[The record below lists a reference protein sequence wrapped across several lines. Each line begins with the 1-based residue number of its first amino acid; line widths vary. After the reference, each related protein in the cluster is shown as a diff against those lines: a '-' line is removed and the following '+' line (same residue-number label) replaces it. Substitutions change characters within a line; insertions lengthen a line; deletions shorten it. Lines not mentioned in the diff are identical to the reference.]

1 VAKTTTDWKKKRWYR
16 ILAPKAL
23 NEVEVGETP
32 TLQDQKLIGRT
43 ITASLSMVIRD
54 MRKQNINV
62 TFEINKIVG
71 DNALTRIKKYEIIPT
86 AVKRMVRRKRD
97 RIDDSFVCMTSDNLP
112 VRIKPLLLTRTLSKS
127 SQKTALMKMTREHI
141 CNNVKNMSSEA
152 LFHEVITGRMQ
163 KDLRRILAK
172 VFPLKTSEIRKI
184 EVVSPA
190 RAKKAKKIEAKEKPK
205 EEKEKPKEEKP
216 AEKKEEAPKE
226 EKKEEPKPKE
236 APKEEVKEE
245 KPAEKKEEAP
255 KKEKEV
261 KEPSETKKEEVSE
274 KKEVQEK
281 PAEKEKTE

>member
-1 VAKTTTDWKKKRWYR
+1 MAKTTTDWKKKRWYR

-54 MRKQNINV
+54 MRKQNIKV

-97 RIDDSFVCMTSDNLP
+97 RIDDSFLCMTSDNLP

-141 CNNVKNMSSEA
+141 CRNVKNMSSEA

-184 EVVSPA
+184 EIVSAA

-205 EEKEKPKEEKP
+205 EEVKE
-216 AEKKEEAPKE
+216 EKKEEAPKE

-236 APKEEVKEE
+236 APKEEKKEAVKEE
-245 KPAEKKEEAP
+245 KPKEEKKEEPKPEKAP
-255 KKEKEV
+255 
-261 KEPSETKKEEVSE
+261 KKEEVSE